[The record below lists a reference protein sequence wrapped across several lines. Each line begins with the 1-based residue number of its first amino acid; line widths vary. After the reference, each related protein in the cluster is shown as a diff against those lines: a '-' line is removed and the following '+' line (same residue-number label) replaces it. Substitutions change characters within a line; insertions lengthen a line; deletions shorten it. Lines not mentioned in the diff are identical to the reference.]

1 MPLGAARFGLLGGV
15 ADLGK
20 LELIETQTWTTTT
33 NNLEFTNLK
42 EDIYNVHF
50 IVVQAKPNGGS
61 GSFYYRTSSNG
72 GTSYDSTSGNY
83 QFAVQRCYASGTFTE
98 SRSSN
103 AGVLEFYGNAGAGD
117 YARVNRYT
125 YMYNAGNSSKYTFFT
140 DHSTADDTTNTGYN
154 STFASGVRVST
165 SVVNAIQFFTN
176 VGGGFLEGEA
186 SLYGIAES

>member
-1 MPLGAARFGLLGGV
+1 MAGS
-15 ADLGK
+15 
-20 LELIETQTWTTTT
+20 
-33 NNLEFTNLK
+33 LEFTDLQEN
-42 EDIYNVHF
+42 IYNVHF
-50 IVVQAKPNGGS
+50 IVVQAKPNGAG

-72 GTSYDSTSGNY
+72 GTSYDSTNGDY
-83 QFAVQRCYASGTFTE
+83 QFAVQRCYASGSFYE
-98 SRSSN
+98 SRNSN

-140 DHSTADDTTNTGYN
+140 DHSTADDTTYTGYN

-176 VGGGFLEGEA
+176 AGGGFLEGEA